1 MSNTEKKIDLD
12 YADDTPCKLQ
22 ISCRETVSHWNDDYH
37 DGAYDKSGV
46 FKRLASIVA
55 SPYFENN
62 NLISTLDYGFHLEDF
77 DPESD
82 PSGLEALVA
91 QKLRE
96 LNPDKDFV
104 ISNLDMWDRK
114 RGSLKM
120 TAQVDTTVGHLR
132 AALQDEKISSE
143 ILESWSIYVR
153 TDDDPMKEIYSIVSD
168 DE

>member
-12 YADDTPCKLQ
+12 YSDDTLCTLQ

-37 DGAYDKSGV
+37 DGAYDKSGI
-46 FKRLASIVA
+46 FNKLASIV
-55 SPYFENN
+55 SSQYFAEND
-62 NLISTLDYGFHLEDF
+62 LFMTLDRGFHLDDYDVNENPDGWENF
-77 DPESD
+77 
-82 PSGLEALVA
+82 VA

-120 TAQVDTTVGHLR
+120 TAQVGTTVGHLR
-132 AALQDEKISSE
+132 VALQDEKVANE
-143 ILESWSIYVR
+143 ILEGWSVYVR
-153 TDDDPMKEIYSIVSD
+153 TEDDPMKEIYSITSD